1 MYIYLGL
8 IYEFQ
13 TLIKSTKYAFV
24 QLLRTNETFETLRLL
39 IFTAQKDKL

>member
-24 QLLRTNETFETLRLL
+24 QLLRTNETLRLL